1 MAARIQALEAEV
13 ATLRSIQ
20 ANSNKR
26 QFGAKSEQ
34 QNKAPSARKRG
45 QQPGGHGHGR
55 TPRPALEANTEV
67 HEPAPEALRCR
78 CCDQPYA
85 PNGMHES
92 ELIEIEVQAHKRVL
106 RRPRY
111 RATCECAH
119 RPPEVAAPPVPR
131 LDLTPTVQQVLPRTR
146 AGPLGRVDS
155 VQAVDLDRVLP

>member
-34 QNKAPSARKRG
+34 QNKAPSDRKRG

-55 TPRPALEANTEV
+55 TPRPALEANTEI
-67 HEPAPEALRCR
+67 HEPAPEALRCW
-78 CCDQPYA
+78 CCHQTYA

-106 RRPRY
+106 RRLELELRRFGGQV
-111 RATCECAH
+111 RAVAT
-119 RPPEVAAPPVPR
+119 RTEVS
-131 LDLTPTVQQVLPRTR
+131 
-146 AGPLGRVDS
+146 DS
-155 VQAVDLDRVLP
+155 RWK